1 MTIKKLTGQ
10 NIRDYRQ
17 QKEWTRE
24 KLSVRCKL
32 NYNYLGYV
40 ERGERTISVEN
51 LEKVAKTLGIET
63 WKLIYPNA
71 SKEFPL
77 KKNGA
82 K

>member
-1 MTIKKLTGQ
+1 MNIKKLTGK
-10 NIRDYRQ
+10 NIRDYRE

-51 LEKVAKTLGIET
+51 LEKVAKTLGVET
-63 WKLIYPNA
+63 WKLLYPDA
-71 SKEFPL
+71 LTKFPL
-77 KKNGA
+77 KEK
-82 K
+82 